1 MGAVVGVVGVL
12 GRSGVRRQIAMLLVV
27 VAWAAR
33 NAGAETQRW
42 KARST
47 KMVDGSVGM
56 QQQQQQQ
63 RRSRAR
69 VSGGGG
75 GNRETDARGKAGT
88 GVGIDR

>member
-1 MGAVVGVVGVL
+1 M
-12 GRSGVRRQIAMLLVV
+12 RRQIAMLLVV
-27 VAWAAR
+27 AWSAR

-47 KMVDGSVGM
+47 KMPGGSGGM
-56 QQQQQQQ
+56 Q

-69 VSGGGG
+69 VDGG

-88 GVGIDR
+88 GVGIDSKENGSGGGSSRRRMKWVV